1 VPAAIMDIRSLAR
14 KHTESCIRSL
24 ATIAAKGESE
34 SARVAAIGVLLDR
47 GWGKAPQAH
56 TGENGEG
63 DIRVIVRHILDTRD
77 KPAAQAHLASEVSVL
92 PLTIDHRDGESDG

>member
-1 VPAAIMDIRSLAR
+1 VAKPALDIRSLAR
-14 KHTESCIRSL
+14 QWTEAAVQQLGGI
-24 ATIAAKGESE
+24 ATHGESE
-34 SARVAAIGVLLDR
+34 PARVAACIALLDR

-77 KPAAQAHLASEVSVL
+77 RPAAQAHLASEVSVL
-92 PLTIDHRDGESDG
+92 PLTIDHRDGDRDG